1 MKCMPPEQR
10 RVYDLFVL
18 NIALQLFD
26 AVATYEGLRVGVHEG
41 NPILVAAFAT
51 FGVVPALLLFKA
63 KACGFLFLLNRHPT
77 HRVVATALSFLA
89 GVYCLVSLVPWLG
102 KFLLIFTRNI

>member
-1 MKCMPPEQR
+1 MPPEQR

-26 AVATYEGLRVGVHEG
+26 AVATYQGLRVGVREA

-63 KACGFLFLLNRHPT
+63 KACGFLFLLNRNHS
-77 HRVVATALSFLA
+77 HRIAAQALSFLA
-89 GVYCLVSLVPWLG
+89 GVYCLVSLVPWLT
-102 KFLLIFTRNI
+102 KFLLLFARIV

>member
-1 MKCMPPEQR
+1 MPPEHR

-26 AVATYEGLRVGVHEG
+26 AVATYQGLRVGVQEG
-41 NPILVAAFAT
+41 NPILAAAFAT

-77 HRVVATALSFLA
+77 SRMVAPTLSFLA
-89 GVYCLVSLVPWLG
+89 GVYCLVSLVPWLT
-102 KFLLIFTRNI
+102 KFVLLFIDCV